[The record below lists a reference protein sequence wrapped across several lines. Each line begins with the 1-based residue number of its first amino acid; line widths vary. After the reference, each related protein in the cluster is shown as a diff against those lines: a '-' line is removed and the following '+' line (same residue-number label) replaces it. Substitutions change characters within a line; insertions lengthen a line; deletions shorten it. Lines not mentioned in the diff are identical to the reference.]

1 MRKNNSSKQIATQ
14 IKREKKLFYI
24 NFITVGSSIF
34 SITIYFLILFLQKK
48 TIVINANFQTK
59 HFAKEATST
68 ISRNTDD
75 TTFLKNEEKLT
86 IKSKITETKSD
97 KKNILLQNHV
107 ITPNIRRKIYEGDT
121 EKIEVYDGERKFN
134 IPQEMLLKNGEKNYI
149 HTQEVCG
156 DFNGKIESN
165 LPVKINDDDL
175 FLSGDNML
183 AETNNKYLLITKNSH
198 VINTRNK
205 LKNGKNQQEKYD
217 IRSEK
222 MEVFGL
228 QNFAEFT
235 DKVVF
240 TTADNIIKSKFAKAY
255 FNNKNEITDI
265 FLRQKVDI
273 QNQDIHATAKYGY
286 FDVNANI
293 AVLYNDVVLINQTAT
308 LNNEI
313 YIYNAENRTS
323 MSFNESANI
332 SKAEAT
338 KIYNVLE
345 KLSNELD
352 VKHKKY
358 IQNIIKQHK
367 KHKNKNLKDSDNVE
381 IYRSKRAKINLY
393 EK

>member
-1 MRKNNSSKQIATQ
+1 
-14 IKREKKLFYI
+14 
-24 NFITVGSSIF
+24 
-34 SITIYFLILFLQKK
+34 
-48 TIVINANFQTK
+48 
-59 HFAKEATST
+59 
-68 ISRNTDD
+68 
-75 TTFLKNEEKLT
+75 
-86 IKSKITETKSD
+86 
-97 KKNILLQNHV
+97 
-107 ITPNIRRKIYEGDT
+107 
-121 EKIEVYDGERKFN
+121 
-134 IPQEMLLKNGEKNYI
+134 MLLKNGEKNYI

-198 VINTRNK
+198 VINTKNK

-352 VKHKKY
+352 IKHKKY